1 MDMGVGHSRA
11 RHAQTVMPQAVPCV
25 CLPMCAASQV
35 FLKAPEQLASFF
47 NLSGCA
53 LGAATSHDGML
64 PLFAGF
70 LPGLWQLTLDALSA
84 GVKLLTSATAC
95 AACSSSSQLPAQQQ
109 QQQQGHHTGPG
120 VGSVLRALL
129 DALPAAWQCH
139 QALITQ
145 RCEQRQ
151 LYLDAADGDEEQLLL
166 SPTSQ
171 PLGGTPR
178 QGPAGT
184 AMAVAA
190 ELHRQSG
197 WLVQLLGLG
206 RHLHAAAAAGTPG
219 GCGCIKAAAGD
230 SHLRLAWR
238 ACLDDVVKTT
248 RSSLPK
254 VKTTASGTLGTWL
267 WLLSLCQLCV
277 LSTAVLVGRCMAC
290 VRCCCSQ
297 QTCCSAVLL
306 LRHAA
311 GCQGRRH

>member
-1 MDMGVGHSRA
+1 
-11 RHAQTVMPQAVPCV
+11 
-25 CLPMCAASQV
+25 MCAAVQV

-53 LGAATSHDGML
+53 LGAAISHGLDGML

-70 LPGLWQLTLDALSA
+70 LPGLWQLILDALSA
-84 GVKLLTSATAC
+84 GVKLLMSATAC
-95 AACSSSSQLPAQQQ
+95 AACSSSSQLPDQQHQQ

-120 VGSVLRALL
+120 IGSVLRALL
-129 DALPAAWQCH
+129 DALPATWQCH

-151 LYLDAADGDEEQLLL
+151 LYLDAADGDEDQLLL

-171 PLGGTPR
+171 PLGRTPR

-184 AMAVAA
+184 AIAVAA

-219 GCGCIKAAAGD
+219 GCGCIRAAAGD
-230 SHLRLAWR
+230 RHLRLAWR

-254 VKTTASGTLGTWL
+254 VKPTASGTLGTWL
-267 WLLSLCQLCV
+267 WLPVACASSLV
-277 LSTAVLVGRCMAC
+277 FSTAMLVGRCMAC
-290 VRCCCSQ
+290 VRCRCSLQ
-297 QTCCSAVLL
+297 ACCSAVLL
-306 LRHAA
+306 LRGA

>member
-1 MDMGVGHSRA
+1 MGGKPTQKLTQYIHGLVCG
-11 RHAQTVMPQAVPCV
+11 PQPCKACTSSDASSFVPCV
-25 CLPMCAASQV
+25 CLPLCAAVQV

-53 LGAATSHDGML
+53 LGAATSHGLDGML

-70 LPGLWQLTLDALSA
+70 LPGLWQLILDALSA

-95 AACSSSSQLPAQQQ
+95 AACSSSSQLPDQ
-109 QQQQGHHTGPG
+109 QQQQGQHTGPG

-178 QGPAGT
+178 QGT

-197 WLVQLLGLG
+197 WQAQLLGLG
-206 RHLHAAAAAGTPG
+206 QHLHAAAASRTPG
-219 GCGCIKAAAGD
+219 GCGCIRAAAGD
-230 SHLRLAWR
+230 RHLRLAWR
-238 ACLDDVVKTT
+238 ACLEDVVKTT

-254 VKTTASGTLGTWL
+254 VKPTAASGTLGTWL
-267 WLLSLCQLCV
+267 WLPVACTSSLV
-277 LSTAVLVGRCMAC
+277 FSTAVLVGRCMAC
-290 VRCCCSQ
+290 VRCRCS
-297 QTCCSAVLL
+297 
-306 LRHAA
+306 
-311 GCQGRRH
+311 